1 MIFRSSPVVD
11 TNGDALSSPTGGG
24 ARARAI
30 VVRGEIVDTDL
41 ISSGSGYKVPPQI
54 LFTRGYFVFRKDP
67 LSVAKFTT
75 FGIEPPTIDSPVGV
89 QSFLQTIF
97 KGGDQTRWTLFNS
110 LAPAGQN
117 LVFGNAGAPIYQVN
131 KYYDGRVIIQKILD
145 LGPEMHPQPEIYINL
160 GPEQVLCE
168 WKETLAMQSIMTGGV
183 QGMSVAITRHK
194 KSETKVQYN
203 AGVVEKRAFNN
214 PDLIG
219 FDSFN
224 TGSLGLTIGSLE
236 SMKFEIQPQTNN
248 SIGQN
253 GYYTDASGRQINYIM
268 GDMNIEFWSNLYPN
282 LTIGDFENQ
291 EILNSQVH
299 AEGEQNYFRYQQGA
313 EFHFR
318 TTSKA
323 MVLDNT
329 FGDDVVLVNS
339 TKGFEASGGRFIVG
353 VPGTDTREEMT
364 YTSAT
369 GDRFLGVQ
377 RLNPL
382 STVEE
387 GSRFTEMPMS
397 PNDLDVQAC

>member
-194 KSETKVQYN
+194 KSETKVQY
-203 AGVVEKRAFNN
+203 EE
-214 PDLIG
+214 
-219 FDSFN
+219 
-224 TGSLGLTIGSLE
+224 E
-236 SMKFEIQPQTNN
+236 S
-248 SIGQN
+248 
-253 GYYTDASGRQINYIM
+253 
-268 GDMNIEFWSNLYPN
+268 
-282 LTIGDFENQ
+282 
-291 EILNSQVH
+291 
-299 AEGEQNYFRYQQGA
+299 
-313 EFHFR
+313 
-318 TTSKA
+318 
-323 MVLDNT
+323 
-329 FGDDVVLVNS
+329 
-339 TKGFEASGGRFIVG
+339 
-353 VPGTDTREEMT
+353 
-364 YTSAT
+364 
-369 GDRFLGVQ
+369 
-377 RLNPL
+377 
-382 STVEE
+382 
-387 GSRFTEMPMS
+387 
-397 PNDLDVQAC
+397 

>member
-1 MIFRSSPVVD
+1 M
-11 TNGDALSSPTGGG
+11 
-24 ARARAI
+24 
-30 VVRGEIVDTDL
+30 
-41 ISSGSGYKVPPQI
+41 
-54 LFTRGYFVFRKDP
+54 
-67 LSVAKFTT
+67 
-75 FGIEPPTIDSPVGV
+75 
-89 QSFLQTIF
+89 
-97 KGGDQTRWTLFNS
+97 
-110 LAPAGQN
+110 
-117 LVFGNAGAPIYQVN
+117 LVLLRRN
-131 KYYDGRVIIQKILD
+131 
-145 LGPEMHPQPEIYINL
+145 
-160 GPEQVLCE
+160 
-168 WKETLAMQSIMTGGV
+168 
-183 QGMSVAITRHK
+183 
-194 KSETKVQYN
+194 
-203 AGVVEKRAFNN
+203 FNN

-282 LTIGDFENQ
+282 LTIGDFENP

-339 TKGFEASGGRFIVG
+339 TKGFPSSGGRFIVG
-353 VPGTDTREEMT
+353 VPGTDTREEMS

-397 PNDLDVQAC
+397 PTRSRCNAR